1 MRFLKGAKQ
10 QMSQSISALPVKAK
24 VKDTSTTYYGVPII
38 WEIGDKNHAGYPAN
52 SVTLVAANILK
63 LACFDA
69 KESGNSD
76 NNRRNYG
83 NNRYSLSNLRQWLN
97 KAGSPWY
104 QAQHGAD
111 AAPTNANVWSNY
123 NEYDDEAGFL
133 TGFSAQMLAAIL
145 NTTLTVAKAS
155 VDGGGSE
162 TVTDRVFLLS
172 KAEVGLGAENGVSEG
187 STLAM
192 FSDNASR
199 QCRPTAQAVSN
210 SEYKTSSLSASQ
222 PWWYWLRSP
231 GASDSDY
238 VRSVISDGTLY
249 YVNAYNGHSGVRPAL
264 NLSSSILVSDSPD
277 SDGAYT
283 IVWNQAPTTPPSIT
297 VPDEVRSGKAAEISW
312 AASVDPEGGAI
323 TYELERSINSG
334 AWTNIYTGSAT
345 SYDDTGVGTS
355 ANTVQWRVRA
365 KDVNGA
371 YSGYTSSTVKTVVHN
386 VDPTISGSDTD
397 LGTVT
402 SPPSMAYTVNDQ
414 DTDDELTVV
423 ESLDGNEIRTIE
435 DAVRNQ
441 TYTFALTE
449 AQFAALS
456 SGQHTMQVKVTD
468 TLGNSATR
476 TTTFTRSVTGIEYI
490 VGPIE
495 TDAAAEK
502 ILVSLQYYA
511 AAEDVVVSVCNNAFD
526 DSPTWE
532 LATIGLKHIFSNSTK
547 TAEKWGVGV
556 KVQISKSTGYDTI
569 SSRPVSGSYI

>member
-24 VKDTSTTYYGVPII
+24 VKDTGTTYYGVPII

-76 NNRRNYG
+76 SNRRNYG

-210 SEYKTSSLSASQ
+210 SEYQTSSLSASQ
-222 PWWYWLRSP
+222 YWYYFLRSP
-231 GASDSDY
+231 SASYSNHVRIVDSDGSLSSGSACGGD
-238 VRSVISDGTLY
+238 R
-249 YVNAYNGHSGVRPAL
+249 GVRPA
-264 NLSSSILVSDSPD
+264 
-277 SDGAYT
+277 
-283 IVWNQAPTTPPSIT
+283 
-297 VPDEVRSGKAAEISW
+297 
-312 AASVDPEGGAI
+312 SVEYRD
-323 TYELERSINSG
+323 
-334 AWTNIYTGSAT
+334 
-345 SYDDTGVGTS
+345 
-355 ANTVQWRVRA
+355 RVTR
-365 KDVNGA
+365 KGE
-371 YSGYTSSTVKTVVHN
+371 SR
-386 VDPTISGSDTD
+386 
-397 LGTVT
+397 
-402 SPPSMAYTVNDQ
+402 SPPS
-414 DTDDELTVV
+414 
-423 ESLDGNEIRTIE
+423 
-435 DAVRNQ
+435 
-441 TYTFALTE
+441 
-449 AQFAALS
+449 
-456 SGQHTMQVKVTD
+456 K
-468 TLGNSATR
+468 
-476 TTTFTRSVTGIEYI
+476 
-490 VGPIE
+490 
-495 TDAAAEK
+495 
-502 ILVSLQYYA
+502 
-511 AAEDVVVSVCNNAFD
+511 EDVSG
-526 DSPTWE
+526 P
-532 LATIGLKHIFSNSTK
+532 GL
-547 TAEKWGVGV
+547 
-556 KVQISKSTGYDTI
+556 TGQ
-569 SSRPVSGSYI
+569 G